1 MQVRSALMWRTGLT
15 GPLDRRTAAGE
26 PDNGNAPWRAG
37 DTNSYGPWRAG
48 GAGWTRLR
56 APAEA
61 GRPGQPYRRAY
72 VSRIPH
78 RVWDP

>member
-15 GPLDRRTAAGE
+15 GPLDRRTTAGE
-26 PDNGNAPWRAG
+26 PDNGNA
-37 DTNSYGPWRAG
+37 PWRAG